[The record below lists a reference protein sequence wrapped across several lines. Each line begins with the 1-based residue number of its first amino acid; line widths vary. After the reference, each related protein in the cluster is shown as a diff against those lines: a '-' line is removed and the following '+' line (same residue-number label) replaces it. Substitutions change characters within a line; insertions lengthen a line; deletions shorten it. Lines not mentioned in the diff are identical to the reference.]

1 MLSMSSHA
9 ASPVTSHW
17 LLSVDGP
24 RGKSTPTLTIL
35 SKVAKANSEKGVNE
49 FSGVLVGARGRIAI
63 DTVQIQVQAQV
74 QAQDKSLSFP
84 LQVQTA
90 FGTFELKYSGQ
101 VDDDAMTGTV
111 TTPRGERAFTGQ
123 RQ

>member
-1 MLSMSSHA
+1 MSSHA

-49 FSGVLVGARGRIAI
+49 FSGVLLGPRGRIAI
-63 DTVQIQVQAQV
+63 DTVQV

-84 LQVQTA
+84 LQVQAA
-90 FGTFELKYSGQ
+90 FGIFELKYSGQ

-111 TTPRGERAFTGQ
+111 TTQRGEIAFTGQ

>member
-49 FSGVLVGARGRIAI
+49 FSGVLVGPKGRIAI

>member
-1 MLSMSSHA
+1 
-9 ASPVTSHW
+9 
-17 LLSVDGP
+17 
-24 RGKSTPTLTIL
+24 LTIL

-49 FSGVLVGARGRIAI
+49 FSGVLLGPRGRIAI
-63 DTVQIQVQAQV
+63 DTVQV

>member
-1 MLSMSSHA
+1 MSSHA

-49 FSGVLVGARGRIAI
+49 FSGVLVGPRGRIAI
-63 DTVQIQVQAQV
+63 DTVQIQVQV

>member
-49 FSGVLVGARGRIAI
+49 FSGVLVGPRGRIAI
-63 DTVQIQVQAQV
+63 DTVQIQV

>member
-49 FSGVLVGARGRIAI
+49 FSGVLVGPRGRIAI

>member
-1 MLSMSSHA
+1 MLSLSSHA

-49 FSGVLVGARGRIAI
+49 FSGVLVGPRGRIAI
-63 DTVQIQVQAQV
+63 DTVQVQAQV
-74 QAQDKSLSFP
+74 QAQDQSLSFP

>member
-49 FSGVLVGARGRIAI
+49 FSGVLLGPRGRIAI
-63 DTVQIQVQAQV
+63 DTVQV

-84 LQVQTA
+84 LRVQTA

-111 TTPRGERAFTGQ
+111 TTPRGERTFTGQ

>member
-9 ASPVTSHW
+9 ASPDTSHW

-49 FSGVLVGARGRIAI
+49 FSGVLVGSRGCIAI
-63 DTVQIQVQAQV
+63 DTVQV
-74 QAQDKSLSFP
+74 QDKSLSFP
-84 LQVQTA
+84 LQVQAA
-90 FGTFELKYSGQ
+90 FGIFELKYSGQ

-111 TTPRGERAFTGQ
+111 TTQRGEIAFTGQ

>member
-1 MLSMSSHA
+1 MLSMSGHA

-35 SKVAKANSEKGVNE
+35 SEVAKANSEKGVNE
-49 FSGVLVGARGRIAI
+49 FSGVLVGPRGRIAI
-63 DTVQIQVQAQV
+63 DTVQIRVQAQA

>member
-49 FSGVLVGARGRIAI
+49 FSGVLVGPRGRIAI
-63 DTVQIQVQAQV
+63 DTVQIQVQAQA